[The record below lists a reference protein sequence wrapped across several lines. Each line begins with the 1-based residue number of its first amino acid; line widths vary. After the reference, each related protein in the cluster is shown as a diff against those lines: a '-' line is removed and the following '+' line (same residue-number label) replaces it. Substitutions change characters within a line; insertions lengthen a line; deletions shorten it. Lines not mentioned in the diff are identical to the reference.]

1 MMNHLTWKMYN
12 LLIQEARDHARIEAT
27 AEFSTVRSR
36 GWWLSA
42 SGNTDTSITE
52 NADLNATALTLQLFL
67 EEHME
72 LVERGAISISISGG
86 FDGADS
92 LYDLNNGNYTP
103 WVTDWSFEI
112 WNSTDGWIQAP
123 MRETVKGKTPF
134 MCMESN

>member
-1 MMNHLTWKMYN
+1 MYN
-12 LLIQEARDHARIEAT
+12 LLIQEARDIARIEAT
-27 AEFSTVRSR
+27 AEFSTLRSR

-42 SGNTDTSITE
+42 CDASGETITE
-52 NADLNATALTLQLFL
+52 NADLNVTAITLQLFL

-72 LVERGAISISISGG
+72 LVERGATSISISGG

-103 WVTDWSFEI
+103 WVSDWSFEV
-112 WNSTDGWIQAP
+112 WNSNDGWIQVP

-134 MCMESN
+134 ENMENN